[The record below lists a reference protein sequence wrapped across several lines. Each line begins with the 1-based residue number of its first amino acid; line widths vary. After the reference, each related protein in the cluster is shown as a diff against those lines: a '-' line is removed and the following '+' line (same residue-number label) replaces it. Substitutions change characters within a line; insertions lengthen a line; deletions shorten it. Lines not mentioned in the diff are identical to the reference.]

1 LTFSQGK
8 IIRNYGIINKKKWKK
23 KGDFET
29 DMREEER
36 GGGTPFPR
44 GAWLG
49 VPPSLFFFI
58 IITDDEEEE
67 GRGDRGRRGNEG
79 KVIGWGRRPIDK
91 WACGPHSKWVFNFTH
106 NFLTI

>member
-1 LTFSQGK
+1 MTFSQGK

-36 GGGTPFPR
+36 GEGVPPSLGE
-44 GAWLG
+44 G

-67 GRGDRGRRGNEG
+67 GRG
-79 KVIGWGRRPIDK
+79 
-91 WACGPHSKWVFNFTH
+91 
-106 NFLTI
+106 